1 MKKRLEAAVQ
11 LSAKSVF
18 DLNFA
23 EKVTY
28 ETWLAQAYYFVR
40 HSTPMLAL
48 SCGLAIENREYHL
61 RCISHLAE
69 EKGHDRMLLNDLK
82 QIGSSIES
90 VPEFSSTRA
99 LYQTQ
104 YYWMQHVNPVSFLG
118 YILVLEGIAVHC
130 GPKKVEETKNFSGRS
145 FVKLHAQ
152 EDLDHFDHALSQ
164 LAQMSEK
171 DQLDI
176 VRNAEQT
183 ADIYR
188 LMSLEIADR
197 ARKLSVQAA

>member
-1 MKKRLEAAVQ
+1 MAVQ
-11 LSAKSVF
+11 MSAKSVF
-18 DLNFA
+18 DLDFSDRLI
-23 EKVTY
+23 Y

-48 SCGLAIENREYHL
+48 SCGLAIENREYNL

-82 QIGSSIES
+82 KIGSSIEN

-104 YYWMQHVNPVSFLG
+104 YYWIEHVNPVSFLG
-118 YILVLEGIAVHC
+118 YIMVLEGIAVHC
-130 GPKKVEETKNFSGRS
+130 GPRKVEETKSFAGSS

-152 EDLDHFDHALSQ
+152 EDLDHFQSALSQ
-164 LAQMSEK
+164 LDLMSEK
-171 DQLDI
+171 DQRDI
-176 VRNAEQT
+176 VGNAEHT
-183 ADIYR
+183 ADLYR
-188 LMSLEIADR
+188 LMASEISDR
-197 ARKLSVQAA
+197 ARRLSAKVA